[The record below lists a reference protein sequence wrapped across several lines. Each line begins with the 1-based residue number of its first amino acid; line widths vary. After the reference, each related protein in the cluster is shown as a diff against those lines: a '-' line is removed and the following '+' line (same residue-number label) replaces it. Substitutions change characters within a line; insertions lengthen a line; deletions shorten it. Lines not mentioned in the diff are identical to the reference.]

1 MSCLE
6 SETGRGSRSLTW
18 YKFLFL
24 YVFML
29 FYFII
34 IFLFFSWKLFSFFPV
49 PGFSE
54 MFRNVPEC
62 SGMLRV
68 PAFIDAQ
75 MWINILLVVEH
86 LWSQNKKIWTIIY
99 PILAVKTSQSL
110 TYRDSWRQTLFTSYS
125 NSNRSHMVVVKVF
138 IATVELNNVI
148 VIS

>member
-1 MSCLE
+1 MLCLE
-6 SETGRGSRSLTW
+6 SETGRGSRSLRW

-34 IFLFFSWKLFSFFPV
+34 IFLFFMKIIFIFSCS
-49 PGFSE
+49 GI
-54 MFRNVPEC
+54 FRDVPEC
-62 SGMLRV
+62 SGMFRV

-110 TYRDSWRQTLFTSYS
+110 TYRNSWRQTLFTSYS
-125 NSNRSHMVVVKVF
+125 NSNRSHMVVIKVF